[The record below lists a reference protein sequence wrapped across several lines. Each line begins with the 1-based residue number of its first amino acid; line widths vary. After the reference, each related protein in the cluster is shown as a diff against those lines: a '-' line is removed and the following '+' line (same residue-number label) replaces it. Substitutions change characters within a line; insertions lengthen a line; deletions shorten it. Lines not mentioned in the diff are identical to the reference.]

1 MDKCEKVHYKKVIDS
16 YSINYYQ
23 DYNDIQDSDSWF
35 SSRTYPKYG
44 RWVNIDKRDVSE
56 KEFKDNYGNPK
67 VEVNSSKHT
76 VVIEEYQ
83 NKISLKLYS
92 TFRVRSVGSNFFR
105 VRRNLSF
112 ITCNLKY
119 NNFYTG
125 VISKKNKKLIS
136 KRVRVNDFY
145 NNPFSRISLEIR
157 RILRDSSL
165 NYGYTTFPNMTT
177 VNDLSNDIMDTFLD
191 VIKEKCKVKR
201 DIRGKDYEDKFFQ
214 LYLECNKFKY
224 PNNYKEYSKLRVPKK
239 LLTKGMNLVSL
250 FMKINSLSGK
260 KIRQI
265 LNNGDDLDFNKLVNL
280 YRILGVDY
288 FNLLNDSV
296 FSKNDLHYSETFKI
310 RELNFTSNISST
322 VKSRLVKVV
331 NQGLRFNLLME
342 HLQMINEL
350 REKHNYIFKIKFN
363 SIDEFTNEHYELSDL
378 LQSYNTGI
386 ITRNYGEETT
396 SIIEETINDLVGVEY
411 YPKVL
416 INTNEYNEESNVQ
429 KNCVRTYS
437 EKPNNIIVSLRCN
450 SIDGKERAT
459 IEYRFSKTDIE
470 RVQSL
475 GGKNSAL
482 GNMWNIPLEILDD
495 RIKKLYKDKV
505 LKLPTLVKE
514 YKSGKIIERNS
525 TCIDGNILWDNET
538 FFNDEIMDLPF

>member
-23 DYNDIQDSDSWF
+23 DYNDIQDADSWF

-239 LLTKGMNLVSL
+239 LLTKDVNLVSL

-288 FNLLNDSV
+288 FSLLNDSV

-322 VKSRLVKVV
+322 VKSRVVKVV

-416 INTNEYNEESNVQ
+416 INTKEYNEESNVQ

>member
-1 MDKCEKVHYKKVIDS
+1 
-16 YSINYYQ
+16 
-23 DYNDIQDSDSWF
+23 
-35 SSRTYPKYG
+35 
-44 RWVNIDKRDVSE
+44 
-56 KEFKDNYGNPK
+56 
-67 VEVNSSKHT
+67 
-76 VVIEEYQ
+76 
-83 NKISLKLYS
+83 
-92 TFRVRSVGSNFFR
+92 
-105 VRRNLSF
+105 
-112 ITCNLKY
+112 
-119 NNFYTG
+119 
-125 VISKKNKKLIS
+125 
-136 KRVRVNDFY
+136 
-145 NNPFSRISLEIR
+145 
-157 RILRDSSL
+157 
-165 NYGYTTFPNMTT
+165 MTT

-191 VIKEKCKVKR
+191 AIKEKCKVKR

-239 LLTKGMNLVSL
+239 LLKKGVNLVSL

-288 FNLLNDSV
+288 FSLLNDSV
-296 FSKNDLHYSETFKI
+296 FSKNDLHYLETFKI
-310 RELNFTSNISST
+310 GELNFTPNLSST
-322 VKSRLVKVV
+322 VKSRVVKVV

-416 INTNEYNEESNVQ
+416 INTKEYNEESNVQ

-459 IEYRFSKTDIE
+459 IEYRFSKTDVE

-475 GGKNSAL
+475 GGKNSTL

-495 RIKKLYKDKV
+495 RIKKLYKNKV

-514 YKSGKIIERNS
+514 YKSGKTIERNS